1 MKRRGLFFWVAIAAA
16 SFGLLLLILCVT
28 GVAPTD
34 LVYTVPG
41 GLAVVAMIA
50 ASLDRTERR

>member
-16 SFGLLLLILCVT
+16 SFGLLLLILSVT
-28 GVAPTD
+28 GVAPAD
-34 LVYTVPG
+34 LPYTVVA